1 MPIGN
6 IRKFAQDNAAAL
18 KEGGAAALGT
28 LVLGGSKAE
37 AAMTGLGQTIL
48 TKLVGPLGKVAGI
61 AYVATKGILNM
72 TKAWATMGTG
82 AASKLETVQNQ
93 LRVMLK
99 GLDAAKQ
106 RVREL
111 RNFSIATP
119 FKMADIVQGN
129 RALESLT
136 RGALSTKAAMTQV
149 GDAAAQAGV
158 GFEDMAVYV
167 GRLYDGLAAGRPV
180 GEVLFRLAELGVVSG
195 QARTAIE
202 QLQESG
208 AGFSE
213 VWRVVEGELKR
224 SAGTMEHTSKT
235 LEGLQSTLEDT
246 QDEIQATFS
255 GNFMEGQKEA
265 IQAQITTLENL
276 KPAVVGLG
284 SAYGGIVNVMATFSS
299 KLMAAATSIPGVAT
313 ALEFLGRM
321 AGIAAGGITLLA
333 AATGTANLLG
343 KLSALAGAASLTG
356 RALGVMGVAAK
367 GLGVVL
373 MRLVTGP
380 MGMIVA
386 ALAIVG
392 GLWSMHRDRVLAAAA
407 AQREYAGATDA
418 LLSKMAEQ
426 RAGIKSLDALSAAY
440 QSTLGA
446 LATAYREA
454 GSAQA
459 ELVAAQARGDNRGI
473 QESGARLR
481 GAWARID
488 ALKQE
493 AKLLDG
499 INRRGL
505 EKDAF
510 YMGNV
515 DAMAGN
521 QRSEAKAALEAERQ
535 TMSPMA
541 REASFKREADE
552 LAKRRGAAVN
562 ENNQIEAFRQS
573 KSGVGDRMR
582 KNLADQ
588 AQAEGVMDANFNG
601 DGAKYQQAAEALR
614 KLKDEERA
622 LIQEEIALA
631 DANGS
636 QIVQLQARLAL
647 LAKYESQAAS
657 VRAAEVALREA
668 QNATGDEKDQKE
680 IDAKTTAL
688 EEQRRALEALE
699 KAAKSLNIDP
709 AKAQEMRMEI
719 ERRKRELQ
727 GDLLNR
733 PEEMAA
739 RAAAEQEKRGR
750 RRTALDAAG
759 EARVAGAGEE
769 GGALAAA
776 RMQIRVER
784 EKLELLREEKQIDA
798 DIYESRRDALDVEER
813 LLAQRRAMAG
823 LENQAEVGAGRL
835 ELRAKALR
843 MRGRGQ
849 AADALEEQGLRQKE
863 DAGLERRV
871 REIMDETGM
880 EEGAARGQAR
890 GEIDVARQGRGL
902 DREGGLLQALL
913 GSGQKVDSLQRV
925 GGGGAASAGPDM
937 KKVIERLDKLIR
949 VTEQQQPP
957 GEMRL
962 G

>member
-6 IRKFAQDNAAAL
+6 IRKYAQDNAAAL

-28 LVLGGSKAE
+28 LIMGGSKAE

-48 TKLVGPLGKVAGI
+48 THLIGPLGKFAGL
-61 AYVATKGILNM
+61 AAVATRGILNM

-119 FKMADIVQGN
+119 FKMGDIVQGN

-136 RGALSTKAAMTQV
+136 RGALSTKAAMTLV

-158 GFEDMAVYV
+158 NFEDMSVYV

-246 QDEIQATFS
+246 QDEIKATFS
-255 GNFMEGQKEA
+255 ENFMEGQKEA

-284 SAYGGIVNVMATFSS
+284 SAYGGVVNVVNTFTA

-321 AGIAAGGITLLA
+321 AGIAAVGITALSVA
-333 AATGTANLLG
+333 IGTANLMG
-343 KLSALAGAASLTG
+343 KLSALTGAASVAG
-356 RALGVMGVAAK
+356 RVMGFMGVAAK
-367 GLGVVL
+367 GLATVL

-380 MGMIVA
+380 MGMLVAGLAVA
-386 ALAIVG
+386 A
-392 GLWSMHRDRVLAAAA
+392 GLWTQHRDRVLAAAA

-426 RAGIKSLDALSAAY
+426 RASIKTLDSLSAAY

-459 ELVAAQARGDNRGI
+459 ALVAAQARGDNRGI

-481 GAWARID
+481 GAWARIE
-488 ALKQE
+488 ALKKE
-493 AKLLDG
+493 AALLDV
-499 INRRGL
+499 IDRKGL

-510 YMGNV
+510 HAGNL

-521 QRSEAKAALEAERQ
+521 QRSEAKAAMEAERQ
-535 TMSPMA
+535 KMSPMA
-541 REASFKREADE
+541 RAESYQREADE
-552 LAKRRGAAVN
+552 LARRRGAAVN

-582 KNLADQ
+582 KNLTEQ
-588 AQAEGVMDANFNG
+588 AQAEGAMEANFNG
-601 DGAKYQQAAEALR
+601 DGDKYQQAAEALKR
-614 KLKDEERA
+614 LKDEERA
-622 LIQEEIALA
+622 LIQEEINLA

-636 QIVQLQARLAL
+636 EIVKLQARLAL

-668 QNATGDEKDQKE
+668 QNAGDDAGKQKAIEEKT
-680 IDAKTTAL
+680 AAL
-688 EEQRRALEALE
+688 EEQRRALEALQ
-699 KAAKSLNIDP
+699 KAAQSLNITP
-709 AKAQEMRMEI
+709 AKAQEMRLEI
-719 ERRKRELQ
+719 ERRKRDLQ
-727 GDLLNR
+727 ADLLNR
-733 PEEMAA
+733 PEESSA

-750 RRTALDAAG
+750 RKGLMESQGDR
-759 EARVAGAGEE
+759 RVTVAQEE

-776 RMQIRVER
+776 RRQLQVER
-784 EKLELLREEKQIDA
+784 ERLELQREYKEID
-798 DIYESRRDALDVEER
+798 DEVYRNRRDVLDAEDR
-813 LLAQRRAMAG
+813 MLGKRRGRAT
-823 LENQAEVGAGRL
+823 LENQAEVNAGRL
-835 ELRAKALR
+835 DLRAKALR
-843 MRGRGQ
+843 MGGRGRQ
-849 AADALEEQGLRQKE
+849 ADALEEQGLRQKE
-863 DAGLERRV
+863 DAGLESRV
-871 REIMDETGM
+871 REIMDQTGM
-880 EEGAARGQAR
+880 DEAGAKRQAG
-890 GEIDVARQGRGL
+890 GEVDRARQGRAL
-902 DREGGLLQALL
+902 DREGGILQALL
-913 GSGQKVDSLQRV
+913 GGGQKVDSLQRI
-925 GGGGAASAGPDM
+925 GGGGAAAAGPDL
-937 KKVIERLDKLIR
+937 KKVIDRLDKLIR
-949 VTEQQQPP
+949 VTENQRPT
-957 GEMRL
+957 EMRL
-962 G
+962 S